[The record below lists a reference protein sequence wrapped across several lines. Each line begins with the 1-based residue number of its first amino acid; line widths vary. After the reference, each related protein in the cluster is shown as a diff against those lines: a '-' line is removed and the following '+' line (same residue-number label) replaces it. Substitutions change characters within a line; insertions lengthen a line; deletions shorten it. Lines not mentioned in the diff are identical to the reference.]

1 MVATERKR
9 QGEIATAGCYSACY
23 ITLRNILIL
32 SVFFFL
38 PAPPLLIA
46 RKHFF
51 ISFPLLL
58 HLPLFFAYGS
68 EHIKNRSACHHGG
81 QKSFDSPATFV
92 TITRGEW
99 SEGRREKN
107 KKTRNLSRVPPWL
120 LSTLLIVSGSVEDAT
135 FSSPL
140 LSIWCHRKWN
150 FISYSAAIT
159 LDRAYQDKADS
170 YLQICFS
177 CGTINHRALAIL
189 HTCFSRQLFWGVCTV
204 NWLLQGSQGLWYA
217 MLASLL
223 SPLLSP
229 RIDST
234 GRSSAKWEQHLAL
247 LLCCYTPPVSSLL
260 TGWLTTQIKK

>member
-38 PAPPLLIA
+38 PALPLLIA

-99 SEGRREKN
+99 GEARKKQKDEKF
-107 KKTRNLSRVPPWL
+107 KPRA
-120 LSTLLIVSGSVEDAT
+120 TLIALHAADCKWQCRG
-135 FSSPL
+135 
-140 LSIWCHRKWN
+140 CH
-150 FISYSAAIT
+150 
-159 LDRAYQDKADS
+159 
-170 YLQICFS
+170 
-177 CGTINHRALAIL
+177 
-189 HTCFSRQLFWGVCTV
+189 
-204 NWLLQGSQGLWYA
+204 
-217 MLASLL
+217 
-223 SPLLSP
+223 
-229 RIDST
+229 
-234 GRSSAKWEQHLAL
+234 L
-247 LLCCYTPPVSSLL
+247 LLAASFNLMSSKMEFHFIL
-260 TGWLTTQIKK
+260 GSDHIR

>member
-38 PAPPLLIA
+38 PTLPLLIA

-58 HLPLFFAYGS
+58 HLPLFFAYGC
-68 EHIKNRSACHHGG
+68 EHIKKSQRLPSQRAKKLRLTCNVCHDNTGG
-81 QKSFDSPATFV
+81 V
-92 TITRGEW
+92 RGGEK
-99 SEGRREKN
+99 KN

-217 MLASLL
+217 MLALLL
-223 SPLLSP
+223 SPLLSH

-234 GRSSAKWEQHLAL
+234 GRSSAKWEHHLAL

>member
-58 HLPLFFAYGS
+58 HLPLVFAYGS

-99 SEGRREKN
+99 SEARKKQKDEKF
-107 KKTRNLSRVPPWL
+107 KPRA
-120 LSTLLIVSGSVEDAT
+120 TLIALHAADCKWQCRG
-135 FSSPL
+135 
-140 LSIWCHRKWN
+140 CH
-150 FISYSAAIT
+150 
-159 LDRAYQDKADS
+159 
-170 YLQICFS
+170 
-177 CGTINHRALAIL
+177 
-189 HTCFSRQLFWGVCTV
+189 
-204 NWLLQGSQGLWYA
+204 
-217 MLASLL
+217 
-223 SPLLSP
+223 
-229 RIDST
+229 
-234 GRSSAKWEQHLAL
+234 L
-247 LLCCYTPPVSSLL
+247 LLAASFNLMSSKMEFHFIL
-260 TGWLTTQIKK
+260 GSDHIR

>member
-1 MVATERKR
+1 M
-9 QGEIATAGCYSACY
+9 
-23 ITLRNILIL
+23 
-32 SVFFFL
+32 
-38 PAPPLLIA
+38 
-46 RKHFF
+46 
-51 ISFPLLL
+51 
-58 HLPLFFAYGS
+58 
-68 EHIKNRSACHHGG
+68 GG
-81 QKSFDSPATFV
+81 VK
-92 TITRGEW
+92 W
-99 SEGRREKN
+99 GRREKN
-107 KKTRNLSRVPPWL
+107 KKTRNLSHVPPWL

-177 CGTINHRALAIL
+177 CGTINHHALAIL